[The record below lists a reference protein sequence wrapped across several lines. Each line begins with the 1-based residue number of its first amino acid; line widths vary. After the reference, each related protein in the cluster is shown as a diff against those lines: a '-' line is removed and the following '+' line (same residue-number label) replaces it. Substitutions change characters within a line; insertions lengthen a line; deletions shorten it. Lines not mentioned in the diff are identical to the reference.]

1 MKKNISLFLKGLIIG
16 AVELIPGVSGGTMAL
31 LLGIYE
37 RLIDSISKADLIFFK
52 SLLKGKFRFAWS
64 HVDGNFLLL
73 LVLGMISSV
82 FILASLISYLLE
94 FHPFFL
100 KGFFTGLLLFSLF
113 YKPLK
118 PEHFNRRVFIGGG
131 FSLIIFILLLGLPS
145 YSLIHEINFFY
156 VFFGGLLAVC
166 AFILPGI
173 SGSFI
178 LLILGLYEGMIT
190 AFVKL
195 DISFIFTLIMGC
207 ISGLLLF
214 TRVLKKGFQNF
225 RETLSG
231 FFYFLVLFSV
241 VLVWKKEA
249 WTLYNA
255 GLILENIKPL
265 LGFFLGAMLI
275 FVLKRMSVNAQD
287 T

>member
-1 MKKNISLFLKGLIIG
+1 
-16 AVELIPGVSGGTMAL
+16 
-31 LLGIYE
+31 
-37 RLIDSISKADLIFFK
+37 
-52 SLLKGKFRFAWS
+52 
-64 HVDGNFLLL
+64 
-73 LVLGMISSV
+73 
-82 FILASLISYLLE
+82 
-94 FHPFFL
+94 
-100 KGFFTGLLLFSLF
+100 
-113 YKPLK
+113 
-118 PEHFNRRVFIGGG
+118 
-131 FSLIIFILLLGLPS
+131 
-145 YSLIHEINFFY
+145 
-156 VFFGGLLAVC
+156 
-166 AFILPGI
+166 
-173 SGSFI
+173 
-178 LLILGLYEGMIT
+178 MIT